1 MTEDESVFLKEG
13 YFIILALVL
22 AFGILQ
28 FSGTV
33 MNTEKPVVSV
43 ISCSMYPE
51 YDRGDVLTV
60 NGVDFNQ
67 IEEDDVIVY
76 QVPLEVEIE
85 LDGERFKVTEKAS
98 TTPIGASKV
107 LAVQENQA
115 LLEIDGERLRIRKSG
130 SYTVS
135 GESITVREVSGMDTP
150 VVHRVIHKGNESL
163 ETKGDN
169 NPQQLEFEKDIRP
182 EQVHGKV
189 FFRIPKVG
197 AVKLIAMDLVG
208 LTGRPFVIDSYRS
221 CG

>member
-1 MTEDESVFLKEG
+1 MADEDSVFFREA
-13 YFIILALVL
+13 YFIVLALVL

-33 MNTEKPVVSV
+33 MGTEKPVVSV

-60 NGVDFNQ
+60 NGVDFDQ
-67 IEEDDVIVY
+67 IQEDDVIVY
-76 QVPLEVEIE
+76 QVPFEVEIE
-85 LDGERFKVTEKAS
+85 TGEGMFTATEDVS
-98 TTPIGASKV
+98 DTPIGKV
-107 LAVQENQA
+107 SVVTVEDNRA
-115 LLEIDGERLRIRKSG
+115 LLNVDGERLGIIDGG
-130 SYTVS
+130 SYSISGTDVS
-135 GESITVREVSGMDTP
+135 VRDVSGMETP
-150 VVHRVIHKGNESL
+150 VVHRVTVKRNDSL

-169 NPQQLEFEKDIRP
+169 NPQQLEFEKNIKP

-197 AVKLIAMDLVG
+197 AVKLVAMDFVG
-208 LTGRPFVIDSYRS
+208 LTGKPFVIDSYRS